1 LGLRDDSDPQ
11 VGLAADAAV
20 RPGALTALLAQLAHT
35 PTQVAPPHLV
45 AGARVGRYE
54 IIRSI
59 GRGGF
64 GTVHEA
70 HDTALNRLVA
80 LKAFH
85 RPSAADPGAASEGEA
100 AARLA
105 HPNIAA
111 LYDAGVIDDGFAYLV
126 YEILH
131 GETLESRLARGPIPP
146 GEALAIAAQ
155 VARALWHAHTHGVV
169 HRDLKPAN
177 VFLTAEG
184 DVKVLDFGMA
194 LLFGRAAPAGGTPAY
209 MAPEQR
215 RGEPEDARTDL
226 YALGTL
232 MREMLTGERDASG
245 AWRDRVP
252 LPIRR
257 FLSALV
263 AEDPAARPRSARVA
277 IGELEAAARA
287 LAEPRPWRPGLTAED
302 ALAGARPGGGDVP
315 AREHG
320 TDGDGH
326 QDLRSARGTSTRMPA
341 IPAMLRR
348 RPGLWLLG
356 ATGAVLAAGLAVWQF
371 RHREPLWENPL
382 AEARFQQLTNFDG
395 IEQAAAISRDGRFV
409 AFQSDRDGRM
419 DVWVTQVGTGQFFNL
434 TRGGAP
440 EIVNPSIRTL
450 GFSPDGAL
458 VTFWARR
465 RDGSSRADIGV
476 WAAPLL
482 GGQPRPY
489 LDHVAEFDWSGDGAR
504 LVYHTPGPGDPM
516 FVRESGQA
524 SEARKIF
531 SAPPGLHGHFLLWS
545 PDRAF
550 IYFVQGSLPDRMDI
564 WRIRPTGGTPER
576 VTHHDSLV
584 SHPVFLD
591 TRTLLYLVTDP
602 DGSGPWI
609 YSLDLD
615 RRVPRRVS
623 SGIDRYTSLAVS
635 ADGRRIVATMASPKR
650 TLWRVPITGT
660 RAETSAAR
668 RIPLTTGN
676 GSSPRLGPGYLLYV
690 SSKGAADSIWKMQ
703 GSMATELWS
712 APETQIVGAPA
723 IARDGRR
730 IAFSVRR
737 GGRPMLYV
745 VNADGT
751 DARIVTR
758 ALELQGAPAWTPD
771 GQAITVAAVADGIPR
786 LFRVPLDGRSPTPFV
801 GEHSVDPA
809 WSPDGDI
816 VAFSGA
822 DVGTTFPVKAVK
834 ADGSAYRLPALTL
847 TRGARHLSFMP
858 QRRSLVVLRGEIR
871 HKNLWLIDLETGAQ
885 HQVTDLAPDFDVRD
899 FDVSPDG
906 REIVLEQVQQ
916 QSDIVLI
923 ELPRR

>member
-1 LGLRDDSDPQ
+1 LGLRDESDPQ
-11 VGLAADAAV
+11 LGLRADAIV
-20 RPGALTALLAQLAHT
+20 RPGALTALVAQLAHA
-35 PTQVAPPHLV
+35 PIQVAPPLLV
-45 AGARVGRYE
+45 PGARVGRYE
-54 IIRSI
+54 IIRAI

-64 GTVHEA
+64 GTVYEA
-70 HDTALNRLVA
+70 HDAALNRLVA
-80 LKAFH
+80 LKALH
-85 RPSAADPGAASEGEA
+85 RSSSAAPGAASEGEA

-111 LYDAGVIDDGFAYLV
+111 LYDAGVIDGGLAYLV

-146 GEALAIAAQ
+146 GEVVAIAAQ

-194 LLFGRAAPAGGTPAY
+194 LLFGRTAPAGGTPAY

-226 YALGTL
+226 YALGAL
-232 MREMLTGERDASG
+232 LREMLTGERDVSSE
-245 AWRDRVP
+245 WRARVP
-252 LPIRR
+252 LPIGR
-257 FLSALV
+257 FLAALL

-287 LAEPRPWRPGLTAED
+287 FAAPRPRRRRFAAERP
-302 ALAGARPGGGDVP
+302 PGM
-315 AREHG
+315 
-320 TDGDGH
+320 DGDADR
-326 QDLRSARGTSTRMPA
+326 DLRSVRGTSIRMPA
-341 IPAMLRR
+341 IPATLRR
-348 RPGLWLLG
+348 RPGVWLLS
-356 ATGAVLAAGLAVWQF
+356 ATGAVLAAALAVWLLQ
-371 RHREPLWENPL
+371 RLEPARENPL
-382 AEARFQQLTNFDG
+382 ADARFLQLTDFDG
-395 IEQAAAISRDGRFV
+395 IEQSAAISRDGRFV

-419 DVWVTQVGTGQFFNL
+419 DVWVTQIGTGQYFNL
-434 TRGGAP
+434 TRGSAP
-440 EIVNPSIRTL
+440 EIVNPSVRTL
-450 GFSPDGAL
+450 GFSPDGTL
-458 VTFWARR
+458 VTFWARG
-465 RDGSSRADIGV
+465 RDGSNQPDISV

-489 LDHVAEFDWSGDGAR
+489 LDGVAEFDWSSDGAR
-504 LVYHTPGPGDPM
+504 LAYHTPGPGDPM
-516 FVRESGQA
+516 FVRDSGQP

-531 SAPPGLHGHFLLWS
+531 SAPPGLHSHFLLWS

-564 WRIRPTGGTPER
+564 WRIKPTGGTPER

-584 SHPVFLD
+584 SHPVFLNA
-591 TRTLLYLVTDP
+591 RTLLYLVTDS
-602 DGSGPWI
+602 DGFGPWI
-609 YSLDLD
+609 HSLDVD
-615 RRVPRRVS
+615 RRIPRRVS
-623 SGIDRYTSLAVS
+623 FGVDSYTSLAVS
-635 ADGRRIVATMASPKR
+635 ADGRRIVATMASPKG
-650 TLWRVPITGT
+650 TLWRMPITST
-660 RAETSAAR
+660 PVEMSAAR
-668 RIPLTTGN
+668 RIPLTTRN
-676 GSSPRLGPGYLLYV
+676 GSSPRLGPDYLLYV
-690 SSKGAADSIWKMQ
+690 SSKGVSDSIWKLQ
-703 GSMATELWS
+703 GGMATELWS

-730 IAFSVRR
+730 IAFSIKRS
-737 GGRPMLYV
+737 GRTILYV

-751 DARIVTR
+751 DARIVTG
-758 ALELQGAPAWTPD
+758 ALQLEGAPAWTPD
-771 GQAITVAAVADGIPR
+771 GQSITVAAVVDGMPR
-786 LFRVPLDGRSPTPFV
+786 LFSVPLDGRSPAPFV
-801 GEHSVDPA
+801 AEHSVDPV

-834 ADGSAYRLPALTL
+834 ADASAYRLPALTL

-858 QRRSLVVLRGEIR
+858 ERRSLMVLRGEIR
-871 HKNLWLIDLETGAQ
+871 HKNLWQIDLETGIEQ
-885 HQVTDLAPDFDVRD
+885 QVTDLAPDFDVRD

-906 REIVLEQVQQ
+906 GELVLEQVQQ

>member
-1 LGLRDDSDPQ
+1 MGLRDDSDSQ
-11 VGLAADAAV
+11 LGLGAHPV
-20 RPGALTALLAQLAHT
+20 VVPGAVTALIAQLAHAPSQVT
-35 PTQVAPPHLV
+35 PPLLV
-45 AGARVGRYE
+45 PGARVGRYE
-54 IIRSI
+54 IIRAI

-64 GTVHEA
+64 GTVYEA

-80 LKAFH
+80 LKALH
-85 RPSAADPGAASEGEA
+85 RPSATDPGAASEGEA
-100 AARLA
+100 ASLLA

-111 LYDAGVIDDGFAYLV
+111 LYDAGVIDGGFAYLV

-146 GEALAIAAQ
+146 GEVVAIAAQ

-226 YALGTL
+226 YALGAL
-232 MREMLTGERDASG
+232 LREMLTGERGVSS

-252 LPIRR
+252 PPVGRL
-257 FLSALV
+257 LTALL
-263 AEDPAARPRSARVA
+263 EEEPAARPRSARVA
-277 IGELEAAARA
+277 LDDLEAAARA
-287 LAEPRPWRPGLTAED
+287 GR
-302 ALAGARPGGGDVP
+302 
-315 AREHG
+315 
-320 TDGDGH
+320 
-326 QDLRSARGTSTRMPA
+326 DLQSARGTSTRRPA
-341 IPAMLRR
+341 VPATLRR
-348 RPGLWLLG
+348 RPGAWLLVV
-356 ATGAVLAAGLAVWQF
+356 TGAVLAVAFAGWQV
-371 RHREPLWENPL
+371 RHREPAWENPL
-382 AEARFQQLTNFDG
+382 ASARFLHLTDFDG

-409 AFQSDRDGRM
+409 AFQSDRAGRM

-434 TRGGAP
+434 TRGATP

-450 GFSPDGAL
+450 GFSPDGTL
-458 VTFWARR
+458 VTYWARGR
-465 RDGSSRADIGV
+465 EGSNQPDISV
-476 WAAPLL
+476 WATPLL
-482 GGQPRPY
+482 GGPPRPY
-489 LDHVAEFDWSGDGAR
+489 LDGVAEFDWSSDGAR

-516 FVRESGQA
+516 FVRDSGQS
-524 SEARKIF
+524 SEAREIF
-531 SAPPGLHGHFLLWS
+531 SAPPGLHSHFLLWS
-545 PDRAF
+545 PDQAF

-564 WRIRPTGGTPER
+564 WRIRPAGGTPER

-591 TRTLLYLVTDP
+591 ARTLLYLATDP
-602 DGSGPWI
+602 DGFGPWI
-609 YSLDLD
+609 YGLDVD

-623 SGIDRYTSLAVS
+623 FGIGSYTSLAAS
-635 ADGRRIVATMASPKR
+635 ADGRHVVATMASPKG

-660 RAETSAAR
+660 RAEMSAAR
-668 RIPLTTGN
+668 RIPLTTGH

-690 SSKGAADSIWKMQ
+690 SSKGASDSIWKLQ
-703 GSMATELWS
+703 GGMATEVWS
-712 APETQIVGAPA
+712 ASETQIIGAPA

-730 IAFSVRR
+730 IAFSIRR
-737 GGRPMLYV
+737 SGQTMLYV

-758 ALELQGAPAWTPD
+758 ALELEGAPAWAPD
-771 GQAITVAAVADGIPR
+771 GQSITVAALVDGIPR
-786 LFRVPLDGRSPTPFV
+786 LFSVPLDGRSPAPFV
-801 GEHSVDPA
+801 AEHSVDPA

-834 ADGSAYRLPALTL
+834 ADASAYRLPAVTL

-871 HKNLWLIDLETGAQ
+871 HKNLWLIDLETGGE
-885 HQVTDLAPDFDVRD
+885 HQVTDLAPDFEVRD

-916 QSDIVLI
+916 QSDVVLI